1 MAQGNL
7 RINSQVPLRLCIMEK
22 KFNVKRPDVRYV
34 ATKFFL
40 DGDNI
45 VACASLIDGLEQITL
60 DEAADIVFVQDST
73 PAVEKHYDDHGRKT
87 AIIRCQKPEEKT
99 YQYNAEE
106 TARRLHMTDMT
117 FIKADGKTV
126 EIQY

>member
-1 MAQGNL
+1 
-7 RINSQVPLRLCIMEK
+7 MEK

-45 VACASLIDGLEQITL
+45 IACASLIDGLEQITL
-60 DEAADIVFVQDST
+60 DEAADIVFVQDSA
-73 PAVEKHYDDHGRKT
+73 PAVENYHDYHGRRT

-99 YQYNAEE
+99 YQYSAEE
-106 TARRLHMTDMT
+106 TSRRLHMTDMT
-117 FIKADGKTV
+117 FIKASSKTAD
-126 EIQY
+126 IQC

>member
-1 MAQGNL
+1 
-7 RINSQVPLRLCIMEK
+7 MEK
-22 KFNVKRPDVRYV
+22 KFIVKRPNVRYV

-45 VACASLIDGLEQITL
+45 IACASLIDELEQITL
-60 DEAADIVFVQDST
+60 DEAADIVFVQDSA
-73 PAVEKHYDDHGRKT
+73 PVVENYHDYHGRRT

-99 YQYNAEE
+99 YQYSTEE
-106 TARRLHMTDMT
+106 TARRLHMTNMV
-117 FIKADGKTV
+117 FVKADGKTV

>member
-1 MAQGNL
+1 MN
-7 RINSQVPLRLCIMEK
+7 K

-34 ATKFFL
+34 STKFFL
-40 DGDNI
+40 DGGDI

-60 DEAADIVFVQDST
+60 DEAADIVFVQDSA
-73 PAVEKHYDDHGRKT
+73 PAVEKHDEHGRKT

-99 YQYNAEE
+99 YQYSAEE

-126 EIQY
+126 EIQDRI

>member
-1 MAQGNL
+1 
-7 RINSQVPLRLCIMEK
+7 MEK

-45 VACASLIDGLEQITL
+45 IACASLIDGLEQITL
-60 DEAADIVFVQDST
+60 DEAADIVFVQDSA
-73 PAVEKHYDDHGRKT
+73 PAVENYHDYHGRRT

-106 TARRLHMTDMT
+106 TSRRLHMTDMT
-117 FIKADGKTV
+117 FIKASGKTAD
-126 EIQY
+126 IQC

>member
-1 MAQGNL
+1 
-7 RINSQVPLRLCIMEK
+7 MEK
-22 KFNVKRPDVRYV
+22 KFTVKRPNVRYV

-45 VACASLIDGLEQITL
+45 VACASLIDELEQITL
-60 DEAADIVFVQDST
+60 DEAADIVFVQDSA
-73 PAVEKHYDDHGRKT
+73 PVVENYDDYHGRRT
-87 AIIRCQKPEEKT
+87 AIIRCHKPEEKT
-99 YQYNAEE
+99 YQYSAEE

-117 FIKADGKTV
+117 FVKASGKTV

>member
-1 MAQGNL
+1 MN
-7 RINSQVPLRLCIMEK
+7 K

-34 ATKFFL
+34 STKFFL
-40 DGDNI
+40 DGNNI
-45 VACASLIDGLEQITL
+45 IACASLIDELEQITL
-60 DEAADIVFVQDST
+60 DEAADIVFVQDSA
-73 PAVEKHYDDHGRKT
+73 PAVENYNDYHGRRT

-99 YQYNAEE
+99 YQYSAEE

-126 EIQY
+126 EVQW

>member
-1 MAQGNL
+1 MNQ
-7 RINSQVPLRLCIMEK
+7 
-22 KFNVKRPDVRYV
+22 KFTVKRPDVRYV
-34 ATKFFL
+34 STKFFL

-45 VACASLIDGLEQITL
+45 IACASLIDELEQIMF
-60 DEAADIVFVQDST
+60 DEAADIVFVQDKA
-73 PAVEKHYDDHGRKT
+73 PAVENYHEYHGKRT

-99 YQYNAEE
+99 YQYSPEE

-126 EIQY
+126 EIQ